1 VKCIIS
7 KNKVVNVFSEDPGMG
22 YPSNA
27 DTAIVVAGD
36 GNGAEFVPIVSNGRI
51 IEVVTQNAGEGY
63 TSISLSA
70 STSAAGVSPA
80 SLQAVINQSD
90 FTSDQ

>member
-1 VKCIIS
+1 M
-7 KNKVVNVFSEDPGMG
+7 FSQKILAWDIHLMQILLSLLQVMEMEQNLFL
-22 YPSNA
+22 S
-27 DTAIVVAGD
+27 
-36 GNGAEFVPIVSNGRI
+36 SQM
-51 IEVVTQNAGEGY
+51 VVTQNAGEGY